1 MGLMRRPHL
10 GLLGGSQ
17 ASVGGVQVWQGG
29 EGGTVTLTEMMV
41 MVTLDFGLQGED
53 VVPGDNCLDCHIEEE
68 G

>member
-17 ASVGGVQVWQGG
+17 ASAGGVQVWQEG
-29 EGGTVTLTEMMV
+29 EGGTVTLTEM
-41 MVTLDFGLQGED
+41 VTLDLGLQGED
-53 VVPGDNCLDCHIEEE
+53 AVTVDNCLDCHIEEE